1 MYDVNVISIIYN
13 GDLSTLFHSSGFA
26 YQQRVLKT
34 FPGPDYH
41 HSKYGVVWLYHLLL
55 NLHVY
60 IYTYIY
66 IYIYI
71 YIICVYSKKKVSVY
85 SFNNSFFAFKDI
97 VYKYHG
103 YQKHSDKKN
112 KIKGK
117 NKQITNVK
125 LKVRALQ

>member
-13 GDLSTLFHSSGFA
+13 GDLSTLFHSSG
-26 YQQRVLKT
+26 
-34 FPGPDYH
+34 
-41 HSKYGVVWLYHLLL
+41 LL
-55 NLHVY
+55 
-60 IYTYIY
+60 
-66 IYIYI
+66 YIYI